1 MTGLNMKAFYLMI
14 YIHLM
19 LLLFSCSKYTIDDG
33 SGNGMDVHIKFQKNA
48 VGDAFDIEYPVRV
61 FCTDIAGASIKDVTF
76 RQGGEI
82 TFPLAKGEYCINA
95 FVGWDDDNYTL
106 KDGPDGKQMVTMKN
120 SSMAE
125 RL

>member
-1 MTGLNMKAFYLMI
+1 MKAFYLMI

-61 FCTDIAGASIKDVTF
+61 FCTDIAGANIKDVTF
-76 RQGGEI
+76 RQGEQKGNMALMYLLAWMKII
-82 TFPLAKGEYCINA
+82 TL
-95 FVGWDDDNYTL
+95 L
-106 KDGPDGKQMVTMKN
+106 KISLMVN
-120 SSMAE
+120 
-125 RL
+125 RWLL